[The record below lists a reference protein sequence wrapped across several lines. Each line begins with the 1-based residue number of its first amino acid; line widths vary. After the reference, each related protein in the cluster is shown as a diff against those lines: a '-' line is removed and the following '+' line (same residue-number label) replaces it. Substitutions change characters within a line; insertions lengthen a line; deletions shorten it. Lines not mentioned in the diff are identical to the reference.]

1 MIPAQTITDAD
12 YADDIALP
20 SNTPTQAESL
30 LHRLEKASGGIDLHG
45 NADKTEYM
53 CFNKKRYMSTNFRE
67 PPFKMVKF
75 TYFGSSVS
83 STENDINM

>member
-1 MIPAQTITDAD
+1 MSLKLIFHLSVFHIVLNVDRSNERKWLYIKRDKTQMIPAQTITDAD
-12 YADDIALP
+12 YADEIALP

-53 CFNKKRYMSTNFRE
+53 CKL
-67 PPFKMVKF
+67 
-75 TYFGSSVS
+75 
-83 STENDINM
+83 